1 MSDTAVQTVD
11 LMLVGH
17 LALDQVVVM
26 GQQRARLGS
35 AVFFG
40 AFAARAMDI
49 SQLVVTK
56 LSPADQ
62 QQLEVFKQASIPVH
76 WTPSAHTT
84 GIRNIYTTA
93 DQDRRTCVLIHA
105 GDPFEIGEIPDIQVR
120 IIHLGPL
127 LAGQVSEPVIQ
138 QLWARALRWG
148 GELSLDAQGFTR
160 VVQGEELRN
169 RPWTD
174 GEQILGRVTYLKA
187 DAAEAEALTGE
198 TDLDRAVHALA
209 DLGPREVVLTHAS
222 GVRVLANSELTFAPF
237 DARCLEGRT
246 GRGDT
251 CMASYLSARLQGHP
265 PAWAGRWAAALTS
278 LKMEKDGPFAGTKE
292 QVLNR
297 MGPGA

>member
-62 QQLEVFKQASIPVH
+62 QQLEVFEQASIPVH
-76 WTPSAHTT
+76 WTKSAHTT

-105 GDPFEIGEIPDIQVR
+105 GDPFQVDDLPETR
-120 IIHLGPL
+120 ARMIHLGPL
-127 LAGQVSEPVIQ
+127 LAGQVTAPIIQ
-138 QLWARALRWG
+138 QLAARAPLG
-148 GELSLDAQGFTR
+148 LDAQGFTR
-160 VVQGEELRN
+160 VVVGQELCN

-174 GEQILGRVTYLKA
+174 GEQILKQVTYLKA

-198 TDLDRAVHALA
+198 TDLDRAAHALA
-209 DLGPREVVLTHAS
+209 ALGPREVVLTHAS
-222 GVRVLANSELTFAPF
+222 GVRVLAGGELTFAPF
-237 DARCLEGRT
+237 DAHSLQGRT

-278 LKMEKDGPFAGTKE
+278 LKMEKDGPFAGTRE
-292 QVLNR
+292 QVLDR
-297 MGPGA
+297 MS